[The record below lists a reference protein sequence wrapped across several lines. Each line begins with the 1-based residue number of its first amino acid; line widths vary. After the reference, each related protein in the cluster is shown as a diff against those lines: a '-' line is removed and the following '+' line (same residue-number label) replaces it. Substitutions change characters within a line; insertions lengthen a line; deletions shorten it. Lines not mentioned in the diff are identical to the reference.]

1 MTEPQDA
8 QSLESQSNDDYIA
21 TTIPV
26 RIDIDMKQAVLSLEE
41 AEEVLRD
48 ANSIALGPCIC
59 RKEAQNCDAP
69 IDVCLS
75 LNHAEGDLYE
85 GFKPVSVGR
94 ALEALRTSHEAG
106 LVHLAYRKPGQPITE
121 FCSCCSCCCWLF
133 KKLKA
138 TGLPRVDRRGERHRA
153 PRRRRSAPAVAL
165 VSIAV
170 PSMPGFHPRM
180 AASRRSKRI
189 GVSVAVSASRPARRM
204 RSVLSPDQAPAR
216 PFDPFVRSYPCVGP
230 SR

>member
-138 TGLPRVDRRGERHRA
+138 TDYHESIVEANVIARHDAEECAGCGACVDRC
-153 PRRRRSAPAVAL
+153 
-165 VSIAV
+165 
-170 PSMPGFHPRM
+170 
-180 AASRRSKRI
+180 
-189 GVSVAVSASRPARRM
+189 
-204 RSVLSPDQAPAR
+204 
-216 PFDPFVRSYPCVGP
+216 PFDAWLPSENGGKPSLQENRCFGCGICVTSCPADAIRLVPRSSAREAV
-230 SR
+230 